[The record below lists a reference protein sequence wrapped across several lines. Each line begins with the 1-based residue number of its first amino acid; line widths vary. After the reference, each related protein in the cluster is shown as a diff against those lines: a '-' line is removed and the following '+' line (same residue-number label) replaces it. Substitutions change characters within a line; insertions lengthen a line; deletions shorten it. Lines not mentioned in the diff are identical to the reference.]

1 MINIQRIFSLL
12 SVLFFINTTEAQILK
27 KIKKAVE
34 NKAEQKAVEKV
45 SSKAEEEA
53 SKSIDTTISAEAKY
67 LGYGINKVDASVVP
81 DSYNFSWKYSMEI
94 QNEKEKPVI
103 IDYLLEP
110 NSEYFAFNMGQSNE
124 MLMIMDLKNKLMIT
138 CFNKNNEK
146 MASASK
152 IPDYSDKTK
161 KEKDSIQDKFTY
173 RTLPNKIFL
182 GYNCKGIEATN
193 AEFVMVFY
201 YTNEAKI
208 SFADMFKSRQKQN
221 TPDAFKHYFKPGD
234 KPLMMYM
241 DMKDLKHEGRTT
253 TMKCI
258 AVEKNSYTFVKSDY
272 KFM

>member
-1 MINIQRIFSLL
+1 MKKMQWIFSLL
-12 SVLFFINTTEAQILK
+12 LGLFFINTTEAQILK

-34 NKAEQKAVEKV
+34 NKVEQKVVDKV
-45 SSKAEEEA
+45 SDKAEDETAKSMDKALTPEA
-53 SKSIDTTISAEAKY
+53 MA
-67 LGYGINKVDASVVP
+67 LGYGKNKIDASVVP

-110 NSEYFAFNMGQSNE
+110 NSEYFGFNMGQSNE
-124 MLMIMDLKNKLMIT
+124 MLMIMDFKNKLMVT
-138 CFNKNNEK
+138 CFDKNKEK

-152 IPDYSDKTK
+152 IPDYLEKNK
-161 KEKDSIQDKFTY
+161 MEKDSIQDKFTY

-201 YTNEAKI
+201 YTNDAKI
-208 SFADMFKSRQKQN
+208 SFADMFKSQQKQN
-221 TPDAFKHYFKPGD
+221 TPDAFKYYFKPGD

-241 DMKDLKHEGRTT
+241 NMKDLKHNGRTT
-253 TMKCI
+253 IMKCI
-258 AVEKNSYTFVKSDY
+258 AVEKNSYKFIKSDY
-272 KFM
+272 KFI

>member
-12 SVLFFINTTEAQILK
+12 LVLFFINTTEAQILK
-27 KIKKAVE
+27 KIKRAVE
-34 NKAEQKAVEKV
+34 NKAEQKAVEEV
-45 SSKAEEEA
+45 SEEEA
-53 SKSIDTTISAEAKY
+53 SKSVNKTISPESMA
-67 LGYGINKVDASVVP
+67 LGYGKNKVDASVVP

-110 NSEYFAFNMGQSNE
+110 NSEYFGFNMGQSNE

-146 MASASK
+146 VASASK
-152 IPDYSDKTK
+152 IPDYSEKTK
-161 KEKDSIQDKFTY
+161 REKDSIQEKFIY
-173 RTLPNKIFL
+173 RPLPNKIFL

-208 SFADMFKSRQKQN
+208 SFADMFKSQQKQN
-221 TPDAFKHYFKPGD
+221 ATPDAFKNYFKPGD

-241 DMKDLKHEGRTT
+241 DMKDLKHNGRTT
-253 TMKCI
+253 TMKCV
-258 AVEKNSYTFVKSDY
+258 AVEKNSYTFIKSDY